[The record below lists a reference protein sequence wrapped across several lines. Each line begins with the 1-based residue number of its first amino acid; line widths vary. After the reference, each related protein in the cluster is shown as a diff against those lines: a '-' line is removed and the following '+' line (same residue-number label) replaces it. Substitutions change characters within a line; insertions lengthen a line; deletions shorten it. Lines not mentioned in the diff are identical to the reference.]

1 MKKHSLIATARHLL
15 AHAATASSGRSA
27 ETVYGGHE
35 HVLRHTLIA
44 LMQGRSLAE
53 HDSEGEATIYVIHG
67 RVRLS
72 TDDAHWDGMTGDL
85 LELPP
90 SRHRLDALEDSAI
103 LLSVVKPE
111 ALDSA
116 DDRDKR
122 R

>member
-1 MKKHSLIATARHLL
+1 MP
-15 AHAATASSGRSA
+15 
-27 ETVYGGHE
+27 
-35 HVLRHTLIA
+35 
-44 LMQGRSLAE
+44 
-53 HDSEGEATIYVIHG
+53 
-67 RVRLS
+67 
-72 TDDAHWDGMTGDL
+72 HWDGMTGDL

>member
-1 MKKHSLIATARHLL
+1 
-15 AHAATASSGRSA
+15 
-27 ETVYGGHE
+27 
-35 HVLRHTLIA
+35 
-44 LMQGRSLAE
+44 MQGRSLAE